1 MKKHLVSVVI
11 PVFNES
17 KNIELLTQNLLQS
30 KVRMNLEIIF
40 VNDGSVDDTKEI
52 LERLTNELSE
62 VRAIHFSRNFG
73 QHAAIMAGLDKCSGD
88 FAVVMDGDL
97 QDSVELIQ
105 DLLTKCLAGWDV
117 VFAERQNVN
126 YSFLN
131 QILQRVFYWILN
143 SISDVKFNRRTG
155 NFSIITRQVI
165 NEYKKLNG
173 TILFYPAALRAL
185 GFYQSTIPYTR
196 NNRSFSSRTK
206 YPLRS
211 RIRLALSV
219 VAAHAGKLFRLAIIS
234 GVLLFFL
241 FIAHFLFAILHGDL
255 NLMILLLDFT
265 LILLCFLIILIGF
278 LGLFL
283 GDQIHQNDARPRY
296 FIHSYSQNFLCDH
309 KK

>member
-1 MKKHLVSVVI
+1 MKKNLVSVVI
-11 PVFNES
+11 PVLNES
-17 KNIELLTQNLLQS
+17 KNIELLTQNLLQLN
-30 KVRMNLEIIF
+30 VRMNLEIIF
-40 VNDGSVDDTKEI
+40 INDGSWDDTKKILDRLSKEI
-52 LERLTNELSE
+52 LE

-73 QHAAIMAGLDKCSGD
+73 QHAAIMAGLDACSGN

-105 DLLTKCLAGWDV
+105 DLHAKCLEGWDV

-126 YSFLN
+126 YSHLTQF
-131 QILQRVFYWILN
+131 LQRTFYWILN
-143 SISDVKFNRRTG
+143 LISDVKFNRKTG

-185 GFYQSTIPYTR
+185 GFYQSTIPYHR
-196 NNRSFSSRTK
+196 NNRSVSSTTK
-206 YPLRS
+206 YPLRI

-234 GVLLFFL
+234 GVSLFFL
-241 FIAHFLFAILHGDL
+241 FITHFLFTILIGGLDT
-255 NLMILLLDFT
+255 MILLLDLV
-265 LILLCFLIILIGF
+265 LILLSSLIILIGF

-283 GDQIHQNDARPRY
+283 GDRIHQKDARPRY
-296 FIHSYSQNFLCDH
+296 FIRSYS
-309 KK
+309 